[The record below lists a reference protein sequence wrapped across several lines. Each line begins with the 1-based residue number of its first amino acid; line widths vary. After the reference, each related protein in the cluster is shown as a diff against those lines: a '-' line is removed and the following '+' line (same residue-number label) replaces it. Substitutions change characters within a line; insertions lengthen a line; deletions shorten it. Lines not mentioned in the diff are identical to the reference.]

1 MDQPTTPATVTP
13 LGPRAVSSPRLIE
26 TARSAWG
33 LGPVTGTTDL
43 GGTYNLNLRLQT
55 DRESVVLRVHRP
67 WVSPARLAATQ
78 AIRLGLRELG
88 LPVVAPLSAC
98 SGTMAVTVDGRLAE
112 VEPWLPDDGG
122 ADDRDRLLVAAELL
136 GQLHAGLRAVRPTV
150 PIVPALV
157 SNNLSLRVFDDWL
170 ARTAR
175 AVGAVPRSDDT
186 VVAEQACRDAEGIAR
201 QARSILR
208 ATGVRQLVHGDYGH
222 ENVRFTG
229 LVATAIVD
237 VDFLHEGERIVDL
250 ADLAF
255 SPHWM
260 SEFGQLDLPPADRDW
275 DVVPDL
281 IHRYDAAGGQPLSMG
296 EISVLPLAMAAVP
309 LNWLA
314 ASWLLEDPVAAVCLV
329 APELVTAAWLIEH
342 YHELAALWTSRQT
355 YDLAS
360 PSP

>member
-1 MDQPTTPATVTP
+1 MVTP
-13 LGPRAVSSPRLIE
+13 LGPRAVPSPHLIE

-33 LGPVTGTTDL
+33 LGPATGAMDL

-55 DRESVVLRVHRP
+55 LGDPVVLRVYRP
-67 WVSPARLAATQ
+67 WVSPDRLAATQ
-78 AIRLGLRELG
+78 AIRTGLRDLG
-88 LPVVAPLSAC
+88 LPVVAPLPAR
-98 SGTMAVTVDGRLAE
+98 SGKMAVTVDGRLAE
-112 VEPWLPDDGG
+112 IEPWLPDDGG
-122 ADDRDRLLVAAELL
+122 TDDRDRLLVAAELL
-136 GQLHAGLRAVRPTV
+136 GRLHAGLRAVRPSG
-150 PIVPALV
+150 PIVPAPV
-157 SNNLSLRVFDDWL
+157 SNDLSPRVFDDWL

-186 VVAEQACRDAEGIAR
+186 VVAERACRDAEGIAR
-201 QARSILR
+201 NARTFR
-208 ATGVRQLVHGDYGH
+208 RGRNRRGHQLVHGDYGH

-260 SEFGQLDLPPADRDW
+260 SEFGQIDLPPAQRDW
-275 DVVPDL
+275 DIVSAL
-281 IHRYDAAGGQPLSMG
+281 IRRYDAAGAGVRPLSMN
-296 EISVLPLAMAAVP
+296 EIEALPLAMAAVP

-329 APELVTAAWLIEH
+329 APELATAAWLVEH
-342 YHELAALWTSRQT
+342 HRELAVRWPAACST
-355 YDLAS
+355 
-360 PSP
+360 PF